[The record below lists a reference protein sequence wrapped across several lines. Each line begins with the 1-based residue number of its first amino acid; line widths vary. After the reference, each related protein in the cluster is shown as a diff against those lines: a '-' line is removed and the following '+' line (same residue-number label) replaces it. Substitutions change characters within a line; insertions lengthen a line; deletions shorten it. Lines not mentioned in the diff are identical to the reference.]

1 MLTERGTEWLIEL
14 LSEPKKKKL
23 SPHLYLGRPSLDD
36 GVEFVHL
43 SDTLLT
49 PHPKKQVIF
58 TAGIFFTQSIKKLLL
73 RTRWDKTNKED
84 GQK

>member
-1 MLTERGTEWLIEL
+1 M
-14 LSEPKKKKL
+14 KL
-23 SPHLYLGRPSLDD
+23 SPHLYLSRPSLDD

-49 PHPKKQVIF
+49 LHPGQAIL

-73 RTRWDKTNKED
+73 RTR
-84 GQK
+84 